1 MLRKKHSLPWGQSS
15 LRKQPKNFSLEMLS
29 PFSSHLFTHTHT
41 HASAHPY
48 THTNLLLTL
57 SPSNRQ
63 VVKRRRRTDPQRN
76 REYDRR
82 MWLMG
87 AAKPLHFDLCLSDTN
102 THTHSQTPL
111 ISSVCRFPLIAFG
124 SGHQVCYPTVRVFV
138 CWCVA
143 PDCLVLFVT
152 NWASIKAVFK
162 LIFPCLYE
170 TQTFPL

>member
-102 THTHSQTPL
+102 THTHTLSDTINKQCVSLSAHSLRVGTSGLLPNRAC
-111 ISSVCRFPLIAFG
+111 VCVLMCG
-124 SGHQVCYPTVRVFV
+124 SWLSGIVCH
-138 CWCVA
+138 
-143 PDCLVLFVT
+143 
-152 NWASIKAVFK
+152 K
-162 LIFPCLYE
+162 LGKY
-170 TQTFPL
+170 